1 MMEQLE
7 VLAPAGGWES
17 LEAAVFAGADAVYL
31 GGPAFGA
38 RANAKNFTR
47 EELARAAAFC
57 HGRGVRL
64 HVTVNTLLKD
74 QELPQ
79 ALEFVAFL
87 CSLPVDAVL
96 VQDMGLFSLLRQRA
110 PGLPLHCSTQM
121 SLHTPAGVGL
131 LWELGARRAVLAR
144 EMSLSEMEEVHGA
157 SPIELEAFV
166 HGALCMCVSGQC
178 YLSAMLGGRSGN
190 RGMCAQPCRL
200 PFAAPGGTGHD
211 LSLKDLSLLEEA
223 RQLGAAGICSL
234 KIEGRMKRPEYV
246 AAAVS
251 ACRHAVDQGAI
262 PAQLAQDLEAV
273 FSRSGF
279 TKGYLTGKRG
289 AAMFGVRRKEDVTQA
304 TEKVFAQLRGLYRG
318 ERQRVAIALELGE
331 EGDQAVLLARDR
343 EGREAKVRAP
353 LEAGDRPS
361 LPQERC
367 LQQLHK
373 TGGTPFLV
381 EAAAAPAE
389 GIRLAVSALNALR
402 REALLALLAQRERR
416 EPVPFA
422 AKAMDTAPHPRP
434 GWERLPVRAC
444 FRSPEQMPPQAR
456 RCREIALPLTTPV
469 KDLERLREEGWPP
482 ILLELPR
489 AMFGAEDQVRR
500 LMRERMAAG
509 FADFTCGNLGA
520 VALCRE
526 LGARAHGTFSLNIA
540 NTPALEFFQ
549 ELGLKSAE
557 CSFELTG
564 RELEA
569 LGGSLPRGAMVYG
582 RQALMLTRNCPLANS
597 PKGCLGCKSPGCL
610 TDRKRKRFPV
620 VCARLDGELLAA
632 ELLNSVPLWLGDRED
647 RLGNMDFGVFRFT
660 VENPVE
666 SGQVLEAFFRQEPL
680 GCDYTR
686 GLFQRGVE

>member
-1 MMEQLE
+1 
-7 VLAPAGGWES
+7 
-17 LEAAVFAGADAVYL
+17 
-31 GGPAFGA
+31 
-38 RANAKNFTR
+38 
-47 EELARAAAFC
+47 
-57 HGRGVRL
+57 
-64 HVTVNTLLKD
+64 
-74 QELPQ
+74 
-79 ALEFVAFL
+79 
-87 CSLPVDAVL
+87 
-96 VQDMGLFSLLRQRA
+96 
-110 PGLPLHCSTQM
+110 
-121 SLHTPAGVGL
+121 
-131 LWELGARRAVLAR
+131 
-144 EMSLSEMEEVHGA
+144 
-157 SPIELEAFV
+157 
-166 HGALCMCVSGQC
+166 
-178 YLSAMLGGRSGN
+178 
-190 RGMCAQPCRL
+190 
-200 PFAAPGGTGHD
+200 
-211 LSLKDLSLLEEA
+211 
-223 RQLGAAGICSL
+223 
-234 KIEGRMKRPEYV
+234 MKRPEYV

-262 PAQLAQDLEAV
+262 PPQLAQDLEAV

-318 ERQRVAIALELGE
+318 ERQSVPITLELGE

-343 EGREAKVRAP
+343 EGREARASAP
-353 LEAGDRPS
+353 LEAAGRPP

-422 AKAMDTAPHPRP
+422 AKAMDTVPHPRP

-469 KDLERLREEGWPP
+469 KDLKRLGEEGWPP

-489 AMFGAEDQVRR
+489 AMFGAEERIR
-500 LMRERMAAG
+500 GLMEERMDAG
-509 FADFTCGNLGA
+509 FMDFTCGNLGA

>member
-121 SLHTPAGVGL
+121 SLHTPAGVRL
-131 LWELGARRAVLAR
+131 LFELGARRAVLAR

-318 ERQRVAIALELGE
+318 ERQRVAITLELGE

-343 EGREAKVRAP
+343 EGREARASAP
-353 LEAGDRPS
+353 LEAAGRPP

-469 KDLERLREEGWPP
+469 KDLKRLGEEGWPP

-540 NTPALEFFQ
+540 NTPALGFFQ